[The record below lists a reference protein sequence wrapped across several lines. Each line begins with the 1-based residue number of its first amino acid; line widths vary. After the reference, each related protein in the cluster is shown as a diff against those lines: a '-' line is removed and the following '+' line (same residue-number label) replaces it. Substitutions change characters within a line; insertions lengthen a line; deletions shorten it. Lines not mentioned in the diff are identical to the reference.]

1 MTKLNIKKLAILA
14 GSGVL
19 PRQVYDAARDK
30 GIEAIVIGLDGET
43 EYSYFKGVRVEK
55 FIIHKISNIFKFLK
69 KEEVSHITMAGK
81 VERADIA
88 RLLLDMKGAKLFARI
103 IKNGFADNAILT
115 TIIKFCEDEGFEIV
129 GPEKIACNNIVQEGV
144 LTKVK
149 PSKVNKEDFKAG
161 FKTLKVVA
169 ETDVG
174 QALVIQSGLILGIE
188 AAEGT
193 DELIKRC
200 GEIRQRDEE
209 GPVLLKMCKP
219 NQDKRVDLPCIGPK
233 TVEYIAKYGFSGV
246 AVEAG
251 KTLILDKNETIALA
265 NKLGVFICG
274 I

>member
-1 MTKLNIKKLAILA
+1 MSKKEIKRLAILA

-30 GIEAIVIGLDGET
+30 GIEAVVIGLDGET
-43 EYSYFKGVRVEK
+43 EYKYFKGVKIEK
-55 FIIHKISNIFKFLK
+55 FPIHKISAIFRYLK
-69 KEEVSHITMAGK
+69 QEDVEHITMAGK
-81 VERADIA
+81 VARSDLA
-88 RLLLDMKGAKLFARI
+88 RLLLDLKGAKLFARI
-103 IKNGFADNAILT
+103 VRGGLADNSILT
-115 TIIKFCEDEGFEIV
+115 TIIKFCEDEGFSIV
-129 GPEKIACNNIVQEGV
+129 GPEKIASNNVINEGV

-149 PSKVNKEDFKAG
+149 PSKAHREDIKSG

-200 GEIRQRDEE
+200 GEIRQVEE
-209 GPVLLKMCKP
+209 IPPVLLKMCKP
-219 NQDKRVDLPCIGPK
+219 NQDTRVDLPCIGPK
-233 TVEYIAKYGFSGV
+233 TIENIAKYGLAGV

-251 KTLILDKNETIALA
+251 KTLILDQKETIATA
-265 NKLGVFICG
+265 DKLGVFICG
-274 I
+274 V